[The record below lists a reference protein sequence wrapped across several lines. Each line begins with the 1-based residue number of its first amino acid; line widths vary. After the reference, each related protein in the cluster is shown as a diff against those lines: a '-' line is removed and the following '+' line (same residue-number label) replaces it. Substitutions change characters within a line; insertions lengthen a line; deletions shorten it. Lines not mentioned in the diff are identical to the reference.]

1 MEQRL
6 QLAEIA
12 SGLIRRNNMP
22 AKEAEYFVRKFFEC
36 IGENLFHDNI
46 VKVKGLGTFK
56 VVSVE
61 ARESVDVNTGQ
72 RIMIDEHTKVTF
84 TPDPVLRDAINKP
97 FAEFETVV
105 LNENTPLEAME
116 AMNLNEEATQTET
129 NEELVT
135 VPEVQEEQL
144 SEVDVEEQLS
154 EKVLTQAGQPTEV
167 VIPEEQPVAA
177 TQIEQPEDPIE
188 KDQPEETILDIQPVE
203 AAQEEQ
209 SVEATEDEQPV
220 EAVPDEQP
228 VEEEPVTTP
237 RQRSFW
243 RVLLPV
249 LLSLIFFVVGYAVGY
264 ERPVSLPEW
273 QQLFSS
279 KKETSK
285 VQPTRPVTK
294 QVGKSVS
301 KTEPVAVATPNIS
314 SDSSAVHQKKT
325 PSRQPSEV
333 LAYPQVEGGEYYIV
347 GIKGTEVMKAGKTL
361 LNISIKYYQSKD
373 YVEYICVMNGIKNP
387 DIVPLDKELKIPEL
401 KHK

>member
-1 MEQRL
+1 MEQRM

-97 FAEFETVV
+97 FADFETVV

-188 KDQPEETILDIQPVE
+188 KDQPAETILDIQPVE

-243 RVLLPV
+243 RLLLPV

-325 PSRQPSEV
+325 PSRQPPEV